1 MAMTGGR
8 TAPELG
14 AKSAAA
20 EEIAGV
26 WRDVKS
32 CFHEKLKTPK
42 QVRSVV
48 NG

>member
-1 MAMTGGR
+1 MTGGR

-14 AKSAAA
+14 AKTPAA

-32 CFHEKLKTPK
+32 CFHEKMKAPK
-42 QVRSVV
+42 QVWSVA